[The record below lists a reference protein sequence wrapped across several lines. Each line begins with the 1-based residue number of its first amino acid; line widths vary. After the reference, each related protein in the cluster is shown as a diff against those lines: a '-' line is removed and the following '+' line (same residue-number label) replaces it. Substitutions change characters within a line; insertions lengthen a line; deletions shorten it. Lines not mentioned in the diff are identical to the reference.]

1 MMEKN
6 KNYLQNQ
13 KSNSNNIK
21 NHHHNNNSYNSNQ
34 INTHYIQST
43 SNEINSNKIISLKC
57 NFKADNRMVPVL
69 KNNSNE
75 IIYNTHNKD
84 NIHENIAKKYYSN
97 NNSNKSIKNVNQDTK
112 SNYSFKSNSSSN
124 TIKSMLNQINTGAQK
139 NDEFSFQKIKCK
151 KYPIE
156 SLDSSRES
164 HEGNYQSK
172 CISTNFSL
180 THDTQHNLHKGI
192 SNQNKDSSD
201 PKINLIIKQKIENAK
216 INEEILLPPSEIN
229 LETLTIN
236 KPIKIK
242 GQQNSCL
249 FINDGPILIDLENY
263 HKNVGKNNSNNF
275 IKFSQ
280 LRIVYNDSKVNK
292 DKKITTLFKLHPSTF
307 LELED
312 CDIGFQTPSKKK
324 SDNNEKKSV
333 AFLLSSNK
341 IPENNDN
348 TGNNI
353 NIIQINN
360 NSTLNPTTL
369 NLTNTRI
376 HNFYQSIRAGQN
388 CIINITK
395 SACLQNYGKAI
406 VMINPIS
413 LKINEAFFQ
422 NNMDNTIH
430 VKYIDECLYEEKRKI
445 FINKNEF
452 ENTLGNHICIEGY
465 KHKKLDLS
473 LVITKNNFIK
483 SNTDGVLIYD
493 LLYNFFEVGNNY
505 FKKNQGNGLNIQ
517 KSFFNGVFLS
527 LNKNIQYQSIKI
539 KDNQFLENKGF
550 GLFINDCII
559 EATSNKFSTNHQSGI
574 FLCNIAIDDP
584 KQGFSGIQKINNN
597 NSNNEDDYS
606 IIIKEIKRSSNLIK
620 NSFCENGEN
629 GLFIQGYPYLV
640 NIYENAFVRNCGNG
654 LLVDLDI
661 LYNNKNNANNII
673 INTNN
678 NSYKKKF
685 NCNFNKLLNEFKSC
699 QIKNLNDL
707 IDININKCV
716 IEKNRKAGIMLSS
729 CFVYCDESFIVNN
742 LDYAISIKKPEY
754 QHCFKGGKNNV
765 INGSI
770 GGNWGQVD
778 MEKEGCCFF
787 CMGTEKLDFSKKEDI
802 LSKVPKSLNESD
814 LEEDFG
820 EKHYSYDLNKYKNN
834 SKSDRNREGKS
845 CDNIDRSLTQSEKN
859 ENVIKNIKNKK
870 ENKDCFIF

>member
-13 KSNSNNIK
+13 KSNSNYIK

-201 PKINLIIKQKIENAK
+201 PKINLIIKQKIR
-216 INEEILLPPSEIN
+216 
-229 LETLTIN
+229 
-236 KPIKIK
+236 
-242 GQQNSCL
+242 NSCL

-360 NSTLNPTTL
+360 NSILNPTIL

-422 NNMDNTIH
+422 NNMEL
-430 VKYIDECLYEEKRKI
+430 VFKI
-445 FINKNEF
+445 
-452 ENTLGNHICIEGY
+452 
-465 KHKKLDLS
+465 
-473 LVITKNNFIK
+473 
-483 SNTDGVLIYD
+483 
-493 LLYNFFEVGNNY
+493 
-505 FKKNQGNGLNIQ
+505 
-517 KSFFNGVFLS
+517 
-527 LNKNIQYQSIKI
+527 
-539 KDNQFLENKGF
+539 
-550 GLFINDCII
+550 
-559 EATSNKFSTNHQSGI
+559 
-574 FLCNIAIDDP
+574 
-584 KQGFSGIQKINNN
+584 
-597 NSNNEDDYS
+597 
-606 IIIKEIKRSSNLIK
+606 
-620 NSFCENGEN
+620 
-629 GLFIQGYPYLV
+629 
-640 NIYENAFVRNCGNG
+640 
-654 LLVDLDI
+654 
-661 LYNNKNNANNII
+661 
-673 INTNN
+673 
-678 NSYKKKF
+678 
-685 NCNFNKLLNEFKSC
+685 
-699 QIKNLNDL
+699 
-707 IDININKCV
+707 
-716 IEKNRKAGIMLSS
+716 
-729 CFVYCDESFIVNN
+729 
-742 LDYAISIKKPEY
+742 
-754 QHCFKGGKNNV
+754 
-765 INGSI
+765 
-770 GGNWGQVD
+770 
-778 MEKEGCCFF
+778 MEK
-787 CMGTEKLDFSKKEDI
+787 
-802 LSKVPKSLNESD
+802 
-814 LEEDFG
+814 
-820 EKHYSYDLNKYKNN
+820 
-834 SKSDRNREGKS
+834 
-845 CDNIDRSLTQSEKN
+845 Q
-859 ENVIKNIKNKK
+859 
-870 ENKDCFIF
+870 